1 MSHWVHVAA
10 IVRLDALRLNNESFV
25 DEIKAHFGKSTED
38 YEFDLKNEK
47 KLEAYCKA
55 MEEYSEH
62 PDQWLPGGSEGTC
75 EMHVYETPDTSRM
88 AAYAV
93 SIHGS
98 LRDVDTGEH
107 IIEWFQ
113 GKLSKKALEDKHFWV
128 RQAVI
133 TVEEEYTGQILTW
146 VWKEGEQE

>member
-10 IVRLDALRLNNESFV
+10 IVRLDALRFGGASFI
-25 DEIKAHFGKSTED
+25 DDIKAHFGKSTED
-38 YEFDLKNEK
+38 YECDWDDAEK
-47 KLEAYCKA
+47 MDAYCKA
-55 MEEYSEH
+55 TQDAFEH
-62 PDQWLPGGSEGTC
+62 PERWLPGGSEGTC
-75 EMHVYETPDTSRM
+75 AMQVYEDPDKHNM

-93 SIHGS
+93 SIYGD

-113 GKLSKKALEDKHFWV
+113 KKLSKKALEDKHFWV

-133 TVEEEYTGQILTW
+133 TVEEEYTSQILTW
-146 VWKEGEQE
+146 VWKECEHE